1 MKKVFVY
8 FILFVGSMLSF
19 LPETPP
25 LVNAEREIPS
35 YAKWGKLAMEKT
47 KERYPDSQ
55 IYDYLH
61 VGREKR
67 LNSSVETFK
76 LWVKEKDRK
85 FEVLVHIEFDINT
98 EKVLNV
104 NFKEVSQ

>member
-1 MKKVFVY
+1 MKKLFVY
-8 FILFVGSMLSF
+8 FIFFVGSMLSF
-19 LPETPP
+19 SPETTPV
-25 LVNAEREIPS
+25 VNAEKETPS
-35 YAKWGKLAMEKT
+35 HARWGKLAMEKT
-47 KERYPDSQ
+47 KERYPNSQ

-85 FEVLVHIEFDINT
+85 FEVFVHIEFDTNT

-104 NFKEVSQ
+104 NFKEVSK